1 MGTVLP
7 KRIYLP
13 IASVPSVDNQKAVA
27 QQIIE
32 KVIGKRKDP
41 NKKKWYQRSSPDCG
55 PL

>member
-13 IASVPSVDNQKAVA
+13 IASVPTVDNQKTVA

-32 KVIGKRKDP
+32 KVIAKRKDH
-41 NKKKWYQRSSPDCG
+41 KKKWYQRSSPDCG